1 MNLKEIRDAMFA
13 QADWAPTQSSEATSR
28 VNNFINRA
36 YNQLALE
43 APFLFFESKVH
54 LATEP
59 DVTSKDGGTLL
70 GVALTDTVG
79 LAGANTLPGSPTTRD
94 PWTWRTSYT
103 SDQQKGLTSG
113 LTAWEH
119 DRSWDGRMIE
129 ITGSDGTRVRNQIRS
144 VWHNDSD
151 KYYYFT
157 LVTPWN
163 IAKHGQSGLKYRIF
177 TEAYPLPDDLVQ
189 LFSARLRDEDNNYPL
204 DVFGQREAE
213 SLQLDGPPNQVTSGI
228 PRVVFRRSHLHLQGP
243 SVSPLAS
250 AALAANVRPPPNT
263 NVPPDKDPGD
273 NDPPGGGGGGGGG
286 TQDDP
291 PDNNGGGG
299 NPFDPQ
305 TDNIP
310 FDPKFD
316 PNDTTWTTDIL
327 DPNGGLPTF
336 VGDNTMVSLDF
347 SDAAKSPPV
356 STKGSGSE
364 AVAVEWLGPEPA
376 GTFEYKVTYTWG
388 KRDAEF
394 QLPGLGH
401 WEGFAQPL
409 GITESDALFPSKTED
424 AAAGGA
430 AESRN
435 RFRSPRFES
444 PPSPASGA
452 MTNVISGGKTA
463 AIKLSLP
470 NITYALGFLNKITSG
485 ATTYT
490 RQSLNQSGVYI
501 RVYRRRIATYLKNY
515 GELTLQAEGLGT
527 SQLDKADDFYLL
539 SEFRADSSNGGVWYD
554 NGEIL
559 PDYSRR
565 LRDIHGYQSM
575 QFYPKPDQRYVVEVR
590 GVVRPMTLVDSDDTP
605 LIHAE
610 AMDVLIE
617 KAMTYLYE
625 NMGQAT
631 RSEQSAARYERLLY
645 TLTKRYGDLRP
656 PAAPVLRTMTRATGF
671 RTNRRWNRR
680 LTSNDLGGVV
690 DG

>member
-59 DVTSKDGGTLL
+59 DVTSLSGEESVNKS
-70 GVALTDTVG
+70 DTVR

-94 PWTWRTSYT
+94 PWTWRTTYT
-103 SDQQKGLTSG
+103 TADVANYSG
-113 LTAWEH
+113 KFNSWST

-129 ITGSDGTRVRNQIRS
+129 ITTADGVKIKSQIRS
-144 VWHNDSD
+144 IWLNESD
-151 KYYYFT
+151 NYYYFT
-157 LVTPWN
+157 LVTPWD
-163 IAKHGQSGLKYRIF
+163 ASAHGEGDFSYRVY

-189 LFSARLRDEDNNYPL
+189 LYSARLRDEDNNYPL

-213 SLQLDGPPNQVTSGI
+213 SLQLDGPPSLITSGL
-228 PRVVFRRSHLHLQGP
+228 PRVIFRRSHLHLKGP
-243 SVSPLAS
+243 SVAPVTS
-250 AALAANVRPPPNT
+250 AALSSSVAPPNNT
-263 NVPPDKDPGD
+263 TVPPDN
-273 NDPPGGGGGGGGG
+273 NDDGGGGGGGGG
-286 TQDDP
+286 GNN
-291 PDNNGGGG
+291 NNGDNGV
-299 NPFDPQ
+299 PFDPQ
-305 TDNIP
+305 NGRDRAL
-310 FDPKFD
+310 FD
-316 PNDTTWTTDIL
+316 PNL
-327 DPNGGLPTF
+327 DPNDSTWNSDIYTPGGPP
-336 VGDNTMVSLDF
+336 VADGIHQVSLDF
-347 SDAAKSPPV
+347 NDATKSPPV
-356 STKGSGSE
+356 TVQDPPAN
-364 AVAVEWLGPEPA
+364 AVEVEWLGPEPA

-388 KRDAEF
+388 KRDVEF

-409 GITESDALFPSKTED
+409 GITNSATLFPSKTED
-424 AAAGGA
+424 APAGGA

-435 RFRSPRFES
+435 RFRTPRFES
-444 PPSPASGA
+444 PPSPTSGA
-452 MTNVISGGKTA
+452 MTNVIAGGKTA
-463 AIKLSLP
+463 AIKISLP

-485 ATTYT
+485 ASTYT
-490 RQSLNQSGVYI
+490 RQSLNQSGIYI
-501 RVYRRRIATYLKNY
+501 RVYRRRLATYMRSY
-515 GELTLQAEGLGT
+515 GQLTLQAEGLGT
-527 SQLDKADDFYLL
+527 SQLDRADDFYLL

-575 QFYPKPDQRYVVEVR
+575 QFYPKPDKRYVVSVR
-590 GVVRPMTLVDSDDTP
+590 GVFRPDKLVDDDDTP
-605 LIHAE
+605 ILHAE
-610 AMDVLIE
+610 AMNVLVE

-625 NMGQAT
+625 NMGQAG
-631 RSEQSAARYERLLY
+631 RSEQSEARYAQLLY
-645 TLTKRYGDLRP
+645 TLSKRYGDLRP
-656 PAAPVLRTMTRATGF
+656 PSAPVLRTMTRATGF

-680 LTSNDLGGVV
+680 LTTDDLGGVV